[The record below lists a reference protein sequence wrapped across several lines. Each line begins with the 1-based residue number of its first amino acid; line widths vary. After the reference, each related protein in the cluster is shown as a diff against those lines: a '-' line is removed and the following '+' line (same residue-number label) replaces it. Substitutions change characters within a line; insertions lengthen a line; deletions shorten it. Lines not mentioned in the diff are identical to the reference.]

1 MARSERRLR
10 KLEARL
16 RDRNS
21 GLVPHTA
28 QWLEYWMAKLDRVMK
43 GENID
48 EKIPLE
54 AYDAIKAR

>member
-1 MARSERRLR
+1 
-10 KLEARL
+10 
-16 RDRNS
+16 
-21 GLVPHTA
+21 
-28 QWLEYWMAKLDRVMK
+28 MAKLDRVMK